1 MILIAIILLIFLA
14 VLLIIPCLRVKIVEL
29 IKNILK
35 ELKFKT
41 TIVFVT
47 AEFLD
52 FSFSVV
58 T

>member
-1 MILIAIILLIFLA
+1 MILIAIMLLIFLA
-14 VLLIIPCLRVKIVEL
+14 VLLIIPCLRVKIFEI

-41 TIVFVT
+41 VIMFVT